1 MADYD
6 HASLAESNKYLAGDV
21 EGEFESAKRDFLL
34 LGPADR
40 ISFMKTYDAALRESL
55 DRKTYA
61 SRGDAQLL
69 THQRELR
76 TIHAAMVRA
85 GR

>member
-6 HASLAESNKYLAGDV
+6 HQSLAEPNKYLAGDV
-21 EGEFESAKRDFLL
+21 EGEFQDAKRDFLL
-34 LGPADR
+34 LAPHER
-40 ISFMKTYDAALRESL
+40 IAFMRTYDAALRESL

-61 SRGDAQLL
+61 TRGDAQLL

-76 TIHAAMVRA
+76 DIHAAMVRA

>member
-6 HASLAESNKYLAGDV
+6 HASLAESNKYLVGDV
-21 EGEFESAKRDFLL
+21 SEEFQKAKADFLYL
-34 LGPADR
+34 NPQQR
-40 ISFMKTYDAALRESL
+40 IAFMRTYDEALRESL

-61 SRGDAQLL
+61 TRGDAQLL

-76 TIHAAMVRA
+76 DIHAAMVRA

>member
-6 HASLAESNKYLAGDV
+6 HPSLAESNKYLAGDV
-21 EGEFESAKRDFLL
+21 EGEFENAKADFLFMN
-34 LGPADR
+34 PQQR
-40 ISFMKTYDAALRESL
+40 IAFMQNYDLALRESL
-55 DRKTYA
+55 DRKSYF

-69 THQRELR
+69 THQRALR
-76 TIHAAMVRA
+76 DIHAAMVRS